1 MYISE
6 FAAGV
11 FTTLFVE
18 FSILIGGAVIST
30 FKNKKK

>member
-11 FTTLFVE
+11 FSTLFVE
-18 FSILIGGAVIST
+18 FILLGIAIVILINRYG
-30 FKNKKK
+30 KR